1 MFLNV
6 KSATG
11 GWQSIEIEIGEGGR
25 LFGGWKGR
33 GSMWIDVDRC
43 TFEMAVCTG
52 LCAGLK
58 LLMLLMLLRH
68 VATSQGR
75 QAGFWAGQ
83 GPSTNSSKSERVV
96 EFGLPNA
103 AKVNPNEGDEAALVG
118 TLIVAC
124 NWWTEMEKTLR
135 ERQRQQRS
143 NSKKCEGLGSCN
155 IDNEVW

>member
-33 GSMWIDVDRC
+33 GSMWIDAHLQWRFAPGFAPVVD
-43 TFEMAVCTG
+43 VVDV
-52 LCAGLK
+52 
-58 LLMLLMLLRH
+58 

-83 GPSTNSSKSERVV
+83 GPSTRNSSNESERVV

-124 NWWTEMEKTLR
+124 SNWWTEMEKTLR

>member
-1 MFLNV
+1 LQWRFAPGFAPV
-6 KSATG
+6 V
-11 GWQSIEIEIGEGGR
+11 
-25 LFGGWKGR
+25 
-33 GSMWIDVDRC
+33 DVVD
-43 TFEMAVCTG
+43 V
-52 LCAGLK
+52 
-58 LLMLLMLLRH
+58 

-83 GPSTNSSKSERVV
+83 GPSTRNSSNESERVV

-124 NWWTEMEKTLR
+124 SNWWTEMEKTLR